1 MARKILFLDIETLPA
16 EQDKHEIL
24 RELHERKSR
33 KKGYEEKTLE
43 EFIAYT
49 TFDGAFGRILCLS
62 FTVNEEAVVCLHGE
76 ESKIL
81 QKFWKV
87 AADTDLFVGHNI
99 LDFDLKFIWQRSVIL
114 GIKPSRDLSFARY
127 RQEPIFDIMQEWTKW
142 EYRSGVSLDKLASA
156 LGVETPKKDMDGS
169 QVYEYYKKGRL
180 QEIYEYCNRDV
191 EVTRKIYK
199 KLTFREKL
207 P

>member
-24 RELHERKSR
+24 KALHEKRKR
-33 KKGYEEKTLE
+33 KRGYDGINFEDFL
-43 EFIAYT
+43 AAT

-62 FTVNEEAVVCLHGE
+62 YAINDGQVVCLSGDE
-76 ESKIL
+76 KEIL
-81 QKFWKV
+81 EKFWQV
-87 AADTDLFVGHNI
+87 AKGTDLFVGHNI

-114 GIKPSRDLSFARY
+114 GVKPSRDLSFARY
-127 RQEPIFDIMQEWTKW
+127 RQEPVFDIMQEWTKW
-142 EYRSGVSLDKLASA
+142 EYRSGVSLDKLARA
-156 LGVETPKKDMDGS
+156 LAIESPKKDIDGS
-169 QVYEYYKKGRL
+169 KVYEYYKKGKL

-191 EVTRKIYK
+191 EVTREIYK
-199 KLTFREKL
+199 RITFREKL